1 MLFTQMRDVVH
12 MVLAG
17 AVLAAVPV
25 AVEAQSATR
34 QLDNRAFI
42 DVADQVLP
50 AVVNI
55 SIEPKTRRWS
65 TNPEDYDD
73 PLDMFRRPI
82 SVSGSG
88 VVVRLNGDLAYVLT
102 NHHVVDRHDDRTN
115 MTLTFHHKPEGSTEY
130 TETTEVTGEGVIV
143 LGSDEMSDLAVIQF
157 TIPEGLEVRPVGFA
171 NSDLVEI
178 GEHVVALGNPLDL
191 NHTISQGIVSAKA
204 RYLGAHISM
213 ERLIQTD
220 ATIQQGSSGGPL
232 VNLDGEIVGIN
243 NAIASRNGMWQGI
256 GFAIPSNDAKRI
268 SDQLIDYQR
277 VVRGYLGVNMAH
289 VATKREI
296 LPYLKLDRAEGVF
309 IENVV
314 ANSPADLAGLHIGDV
329 IVAIDGYPVRS
340 PDEMLRTITSKP
352 VNEDVHIEVVRLNEE
367 REPDRMEVTAVLS
380 ERPDQQTLNE
390 IHTPEQSNEM
400 IPRIMVPDQDED
412 GEATDDRNLGMTLE
426 SYSNPRERIWGLK
439 VTNVASGSPAERAG
453 VRAGDVVTILNGR
466 AVRTMGDFNVALA
479 NPIRGSHI
487 LRFNRDGETNMVT
500 IETGASAREMLQ
512 QLEDLLR

>member
-1 MLFTQMRDVVH
+1 MLLMKTRETVT
-12 MVLAG
+12 MVLVG
-17 AVLAAVPV
+17 AVLAV
-25 AVEAQSATR
+25 APMALDAQSASR
-34 QLDNRAFI
+34 ELDSRAFI
-42 DVADQVLP
+42 EVADRVLP

-88 VVVRLNGDLAYVLT
+88 VVVRVNGEQAYVLT

-115 MTLTFHHKPEGSTEY
+115 MTLTFHRKPAGSTEY

-157 TIPEGLEVRPVGFA
+157 TIPEGLEVKPIGFA
-171 NSDLVEI
+171 DSDKVEI

-232 VNLDGEIVGIN
+232 VNLDGNIIGIN

-256 GFAIPSNDAKRI
+256 GFAIPSNDAQRI
-268 SDQLIDYQR
+268 SNQLIDYQR

-296 LPYLKLDRAEGVF
+296 LPYLQLDRAEGVF

-314 ANSPADLAGLHIGDV
+314 SNSPADVAGLHIGDV

-352 VNEDVHIEVVRLNEE
+352 VNVDVKI
-367 REPDRMEVTAVLS
+367 
-380 ERPDQQTLNE
+380 
-390 IHTPEQSNEM
+390 
-400 IPRIMVPDQDED
+400 
-412 GEATDDRNLGMTLE
+412 
-426 SYSNPRERIWGLK
+426 
-439 VTNVASGSPAERAG
+439 
-453 VRAGDVVTILNGR
+453 
-466 AVRTMGDFNVALA
+466 
-479 NPIRGSHI
+479 
-487 LRFNRDGETNMVT
+487 
-500 IETGASAREMLQ
+500 
-512 QLEDLLR
+512 